1 MLNPDTELLKILEVE
16 NEESRYGADET
27 ADEYPDSDD

>member
-16 NEESRYGADET
+16 TEQSRYGDEDI
-27 ADEYPDSDD
+27 DEYPDSDD